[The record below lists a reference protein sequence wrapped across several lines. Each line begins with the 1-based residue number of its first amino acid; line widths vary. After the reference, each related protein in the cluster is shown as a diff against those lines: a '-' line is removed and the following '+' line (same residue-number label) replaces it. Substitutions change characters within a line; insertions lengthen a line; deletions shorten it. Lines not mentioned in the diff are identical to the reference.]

1 VRPQSAKAKGRRLQ
15 QEVRD
20 AILAAFPELEPDDVR
35 STSMGAS
42 GADIL
47 LSPAARKRFPFY
59 VEAKNRETLNIWQA
73 LAQAEA
79 GNTMARARGG
89 SVTDPLLIFRR
100 NGIDSYAALRFDV
113 LLELVKRATPTSE

>member
-1 VRPQSAKAKGRRLQ
+1 MRPQSAKAKGRRLQ

-20 AILAAFPELEPDDVR
+20 AVLAAFPELEPDDVR

-59 VEAKNRETLNIWQA
+59 VEAKNRETLNIWKA
-73 LAQAEA
+73 LEQAEK
-79 GNTMARARGG
+79 GVVGWGPNVE
-89 SVTDPLLIFRR
+89 SDPLVVFRR
-100 NGIDSYAALRFDV
+100 NKSRTYAALPFETLIG
-113 LLELVKRATPTSE
+113 LLKEIAWYGPR